1 MTPNKFFILLLLSF
15 IAGLSSAQSWQYAN
29 SFGGQYGSST
39 STPSGNNNQPF
50 NLVVDENGN
59 SYLYGTY
66 GNLMELAD
74 STLPYFTDD
83 TRGTFIAKFNCSGE
97 VDWLK
102 SIAHSEQMN
111 NQSDY
116 MIMKDG
122 FLYLTGTVSIDNY
135 YETWFLDTLVIGSVL
150 YLNYPDECIFPW
162 VPFNNYTYIIKLDM
176 DGNIIDYHLLSLYN
190 DYISKTNLIVNLWQ
204 NPANQRPFTIDNDG
218 NFYLFTRLNVGQSSV
233 VFCDN
238 ESITD
243 TIESLISQAPYYI
256 LKFNSNF
263 NLLWHKPIVNEV
275 TNNNLYYLY
284 MDFID
289 IQVDSNNNLYITGYA
304 KTEDTASINQYPTY
318 IDLGY
323 GNMIETYENDY
334 SVGFILKLDSDGE
347 SVWVRQTKQF
357 SDETYG
363 SSSIFESVILDESN
377 GSLYITGKTSP
388 LVNWLPETGT
398 IFGTNDTIIN
408 DEIDFAAAL
417 TGFIAKYD
425 IDGNYY
431 WVRIPETGAG
441 YLSSAGL
448 YENNLYCSVRWD
460 YQFWH
465 DTEFYE
471 TDLGTEGFALCSWDT
486 EGNPNWS
493 LNIPSTCS
501 PGDYDLM
508 GYDTRVNNFGE
519 IITTGT
525 YDYGLTFGEHEI
537 YGEGFKMFIAKYGNP
552 CPIITNET
560 ETFCFGDEYN
570 GSILTESGDY
580 QFILESST
588 PDVDSVVNLHATV
601 HSQLTTGI
609 NDTTFCKDE
618 IYLLEANTGYN
629 TYEWSTGSETNTE
642 ELTYSDI
649 GTENVYV
656 TLTDDYCTGV
666 DTIVITIE
674 VCGFSE
680 QQVANSLNLYP
691 VPANSHV
698 TIQLSNNQIIE
709 AYSVFNLQGKLIKSE
724 NISSES
730 SFTITTNELPAGQY
744 LIYVKTNAG
753 VYTGGFVKE

>member
-102 SIAHSEQMN
+102 SIAHSEQKN
-111 NQSDY
+111 NQADY
-116 MIMKDG
+116 MILKDG
-122 FLYLTGTVSIDNY
+122 FIYLTGTVRIDNY
-135 YETWFLDTLVIGSVL
+135 YKTWFLDTLVIGSIL
-150 YLNYPDECIFPW
+150 YLDYPDDCEFPW
-162 VPFNNYTYIIKLDM
+162 VPYNRYTYLIKM
-176 DGNIIDYHLLSLYN
+176 DLNGNIVDYHLFSLYN
-190 DYISKTNLIVNLWQ
+190 DDIAKTDNIWELFFNTYNEHAFGIDNEGNYYLIVCTYGDQ
-204 NPANQRPFTIDNDG
+204 T
-218 NFYLFTRLNVGQSSV
+218 SV
-233 VFCDN
+233 IACDN
-238 ESITD
+238 IFVSD
-243 TIESLISQAPYYI
+243 TIHPSISQVSYQL
-256 LKFNSNF
+256 LKFNSSF
-263 NLLWHKPIVNEV
+263 ELIWHKPIIYDLSNHDLYGVN
-275 TNNNLYYLY
+275 

-289 IQVDSNNNLYITGYA
+289 MKIDSNNNLYITGYA

-486 EGNPNWS
+486 DGNPNWS

-525 YDYGLTFGEHEI
+525 YDYALTFGEHEI

-552 CPIITNET
+552 CPIIIDETN
-560 ETFCFGDEYN
+560 TFCYGDEYN
-570 GSILTESGDY
+570 GTVLTESGDY

-642 ELTYSDI
+642 ELTYSEI

-656 TLTDDYCTGV
+656 TLTDDFCTGI